1 MGHAALFLRPGLIV
15 APYDDRVAVTEFQDQ
30 AYEHPGQPSTSG
42 GEPPTPPLREAGSLR
57 DRLVPAMPA
66 DPRWGWIGALLVTAF
81 GGFLRFYNLAVPHA
95 VVFDETYYAKD
106 ALSLIEFGVERTPVD
121 DADKQLLAG
130 NADIWKQCAADQ
142 ADQCA
147 AYVVHPPLAKWM
159 IGLGEALFG
168 ATPFGWRFAA
178 AVVSTLSI
186 LILARTARRMT
197 RSTLLG
203 CLAGF
208 LLAIEGLH
216 FVLGRF
222 ALLDGFLAF
231 WVIAGFACLV
241 VDRDRMRERLVD
253 WYERSL
259 ATGAG
264 LTETG
269 PRLGI
274 RPWRIAA
281 GVCLGAACASKWSGI
296 FFLIGFAVLSLM
308 WDAGARRA
316 VGLRRPYR
324 GTFAFDLPGAAAAL
338 GLAPAITYVASW
350 IGWFA
355 SPLGYGRNWEQATTA
370 GPVFFVFD
378 SVRSWLSYHF
388 QVLSFHTGLVA
399 KHPYQSE
406 PWQWPLLLRPVA
418 FFWADNPTGCGAQDC
433 AQAVLGTGTPVIW
446 YGALVAVVA
455 LVAYYVATCDWRA
468 GAVLLALAVG
478 WLPWFY
484 YAIADNRTMFQFYAL
499 PMVPFM
505 ILALVLV
512 AGLLLG
518 TGGAS
523 QRRRLG
529 GAVVVGA
536 FTLLALINFGWL
548 YPVLAGELITH
559 ADWHRRMLFNSWI

>member
-1 MGHAALFLRPGLIV
+1 MGHAVLFLRFGLIE
-15 APYDDRVAVTEFQDQ
+15 APYDGRVAVTDFQNQ
-30 AYEHPGQPSTSG
+30 ASEHPQDPSTPAS
-42 GEPPTPPLREAGSLR
+42 EPATGATREAGSVR
-57 DRLVPAMPA
+57 DRLVPAMPG

-81 GGFLRFYNLAVPHA
+81 GGFLRFYNLSVPHA

-106 ALSLIEFGVERTPVD
+106 SLSLIEFGVERTPVEN
-121 DADKQLLAG
+121 ADKLLLEG
-130 NADIWKQCAADQ
+130 QTDIWKQCAADQ

-147 AYVVHPPLAKWM
+147 SYVVHPPLAKWM
-159 IGLGEALFG
+159 IGLGEWLFG
-168 ATPFGWRFAA
+168 ATPFGWRVAA

-186 LILARTARRMT
+186 LILVRVARRMT

-222 ALLDGFLAF
+222 ALLDGFLTF

-253 WYERSL
+253 WYERSP
-259 ATGAG
+259 
-264 LTETG
+264 LTDTG
-269 PRLGI
+269 PRLGL

-281 GVCLGAACASKWSGI
+281 GLCLGAACASKWSGI
-296 FFLIGFAVLSLM
+296 FFLAGFAVLSLM

-324 GTFAFDLPGAAAAL
+324 GMFSFDLPGAAVAL
-338 GLAPAITYVASW
+338 GLVPAITYVVSW
-350 IGWFA
+350 TGWFV
-355 SPLGYGRNWEQATTA
+355 SSLGYGRNWAQATSA
-370 GPVFFVFD
+370 GPVFFVVD
-378 SVRSWLSYHF
+378 SVRSWFSYHF
-388 QVLSFHTGLVA
+388 MVLSFHTGLEA

-418 FFWADNPTGCGAQDC
+418 FFWADKPTGCGAADC

-446 YGALVAVVA
+446 YGALLAIIA
-455 LVAYYVATCDWRA
+455 LIAYYVATRDWRA

-484 YAIADNRTMFQFYAL
+484 YAFADNRTMFQFYAL
-499 PMVPFM
+499 PLVPFM

-523 QRRRLG
+523 QRRRLA

-559 ADWHRRMLFNSWI
+559 AEWHRRMLFNSWI